1 MWVATVG
8 AVVRANAIPVLCE
21 VDDSF
26 TMDPVDL
33 ERTITPRT
41 RLIIPVHMAG
51 APSDME
57 AVMDVADRHGIPVL
71 EDAAQC
77 NGGSFR
83 GRMLGTIGAMGIFSL
98 QLNKNM
104 TAGEGGLVITDD
116 DSLIERAFAAHDM
129 GLIRLKGRLAPPRPE
144 NFMWGDGRR
153 MTELSGALAYT
164 QIKKLPAILDHMRS
178 SRDRIKGLIAG
189 TPGLRFRLLTD
200 PEGSTGTFII
210 LILESAEKAAAAT
223 SKMKEGGLHNVFR
236 IAEYSLH
243 IYCNIEPLV
252 LKVPLSPSGNPWNLE
267 ANRGSSYN
275 YSRGACPRSD
285 DLFARSVLV
294 PVPSRLTPEQE
305 EKAAEVIRASV

>member
-1 MWVATVG
+1 
-8 AVVRANAIPVLCE
+8 
-21 VDDSF
+21 
-26 TMDPVDL
+26 
-33 ERTITPRT
+33 
-41 RLIIPVHMAG
+41 
-51 APSDME
+51 
-57 AVMDVADRHGIPVL
+57 
-71 EDAAQC
+71 
-77 NGGSFR
+77 
-83 GRMLGTIGAMGIFSL
+83 
-98 QLNKNM
+98 
-104 TAGEGGLVITDD
+104 
-116 DSLIERAFAAHDM
+116 M
-129 GLIRLKGRLAPPRPE
+129 GLIRVKGRLAPPRPE

-164 QIKKLPAILDHMRS
+164 QIKKLPAILAHMRG

-210 LILESAEKAAAAT
+210 LILESAEKAATAT

-252 LKVPLSPSGNPWNLE
+252 RKVPLSPSGNPWNLE
-267 ANRGSSYN
+267 ANRGSSYD